1 MNIVDSSL
9 WVEYFLENDIDQ
21 SIIDILKDADNLYI
35 PVISLYEIHKKFLSV
50 GDAEKAN
57 TAVDI
62 MQNAVVVDITP
73 QLAILAAQLGKQHK
87 LPMAD
92 SIIYATAVLHNA
104 EIYTQDKHFEN
115 LDRVQ
120 YFTKN

>member
-9 WVEYFLENDIDQ
+9 WLEYFFENDIDS
-21 SIIDILKDADNLYI
+21 SIIDVLKDSDNLYV
-35 PVISLYEIHKKFLSV
+35 PVINI
-50 GDAEKAN
+50 N
-57 TAVDI
+57 
-62 MQNAVVVDITP
+62 P
-73 QLAILAAQLGKQHK
+73 QLAILAAQLGKQYK

-92 SIIYATAVLHNA
+92 SIIYATAVLYDA